1 MLLRVV
7 KILGISMRI
16 LVKPISNP
24 VIVTKLHACF
34 EESIGGEVEGY
45 IKCNLFFLRSL
56 VSEEKVNIRGFSR
69 RIRIFSVEKT
79 W

>member
-1 MLLRVV
+1 MLLRLM

-34 EESIGGEVEGY
+34 EESIDEVEGY